1 MGIVRGGDSA
11 NGASCRIHAYV
22 GVCVRERPLIKVG
35 CLAPGAVGRERSPAP
50 LPGPHSYTA
59 AAGALPSRRPP
70 REGPG
75 APPPLVPPVRA
86 AGVMVGSHVDMAPA
100 STAEG
105 AREKPGPAAPAP
117 AGQYEC
123 GECGKAFR
131 WSSRLLHHQRT
142 HTGERPYKCPDC
154 PKAFKGSSALLYHQR
169 GHTGERPYQCP
180 DCPKAFKRSSLLQI
194 HRSVHT
200 GLRAFTC
207 GQCGL
212 AFKWSSHYQYHLRQ
226 HTGERPYLCLDCP
239 KAFKNSSSLRRHRHV
254 HTGERPYTCGICG
267 KSFTQS
273 TNLRQHQRVHTG
285 ERPFRCAL
293 CPKTFTHSS
302 NLLLHQRTHGA
313 TAPAAN
319 PAPGNATSAPAAP
332 QHRCEP
338 CGKVFV
344 SDAYL
349 QRHLQSHGPP
359 VPPPVPAPAPPPV
372 VPELFLTT
380 AETTVELVFRCDGCE
395 LGFGSEELLLEH
407 QPCPGPE
414 VAPPPLDTPAA
425 SAASKPD
432 PPPVLSPPSP
442 LPPPAPATSPGFACL
457 PCGKSFRTVAGLS
470 RHQHSHG
477 AASGQ
482 AFRCG
487 SCDGAFPQ
495 LASLLAHQQ
504 CHVEEAA
511 AGRPPP
517 QAEAAEVTCPQEPPP
532 PPPAAAPAE
541 RPYKCAECGKAF
553 KGSSGLRYHL
563 RDHTGERPYQCG
575 ECGKA
580 FKRSSLLA
588 IHQRVH
594 TGLRAFTCGQ
604 CGLTFKWSS
613 HYQYHLRLHSG
624 ERPYACG
631 ECGKAFRNTSCL
643 RRHRHVHTGERP
655 HACSVCGKSFAQT
668 SNLRQHQR
676 VHTGER
682 PFRCALCPKT
692 FTHSSNLLLHQ
703 RTHSAE
709 RPFTCSVCGRGFV
722 MAAYLQR
729 HLRTHAPANPA
740 PSATGPQPP
749 APLAAAPP
757 ATQDVHVLPHLQ
769 ATLSLEVAG
778 GTAQAP
784 PLGPAAPN
792 SQTFLLVQTAQGL
805 QLIPS
810 SVQPPTPPP
819 PPVPPKLILLP
830 PPSASGGGG
839 QARQSPRVVGK
850 AAQGAGVVWLPSSGG
865 MGVQGGASPGANT
878 GGQSLIVLQNVGG
891 GDAGAQEVSGVQL
904 QPLRP
909 AQEVTTVQ
917 LQPAQE
923 VTTVQLQPA
932 QEVTTVQL
940 QPVAGQLSSP
950 SGGAVTT
957 EAPNLLVVQSGAA
970 EELLTG
976 PSQGEAGDG
985 EASTG
990 VVQDVHFETLQTDEG
1005 LQSVLVLSGADG
1017 EQTRLCVQGVET
1029 LPAGLAEPPAPGPP
1043 GQKLLIIRS
1052 APATEL
1058 LENSGVGGG
1067 GATLQLLAPP
1077 PSGQVPAPAGIP
1089 AVPTPQMV
1097 QVVPAGAGA
1106 QQGLPSIQI
1115 VQTLPAVQLGS
1126 QGQTPRLRALG
1137 MGRVGARGLD
1147 ADCDPGPFC
1156 EGPRAKGN
1164 LSRPSHTRTQ
1174 RLGCLATRERR
1185 EDHRSLTLSLYPRD
1199 SRTLPARTLGNR
1211 C

>member
-1 MGIVRGGDSA
+1 MLHLIESLPQPCQVDVMIPLGTLSVVQYAFIFEHLSCGRQDTLGIWLSIKGTKSLRTQGADVFVGKPDS
-11 NGASCRIHAYV
+11 
-22 GVCVRERPLIKVG
+22 K
-35 CLAPGAVGRERSPAP
+35 
-50 LPGPHSYTA
+50 
-59 AAGALPSRRPP
+59 
-70 REGPG
+70 
-75 APPPLVPPVRA
+75 APPLLRTFQEPSTHCVSSKSQTPMRSETETLWTQRTQWRA
-86 AGVMVGSHVDMAPA
+86 SRLTLTRGKFQLLAGVMVGSHADMAPA

-105 AREKPGPAAPAP
+105 AGEKPGPAAPAP
-117 AGQYEC
+117 TAQYEC
-123 GECGKAFR
+123 GECGKSFR

-226 HTGERPYLCLDCP
+226 HTGERPYPCPDCP

-254 HTGERPYTCGICG
+254 HTGERPYTCGVCG

-285 ERPFRCAL
+285 ERPFRCPL

-302 NLLLHQRTHGA
+302 NLLLHQRTHGSA
-313 TAPAAN
+313 AAPAAGAA
-319 PAPGNATSAPAAP
+319 PAPPP
-332 QHRCEP
+332 REP
-338 CGKVFV
+338 GGKVLV
-344 SDAYL
+344 SEAYL
-349 QRHLQSHGPP
+349 QRPLQPP
-359 VPPPVPAPAPPPV
+359 SPPAPPPPAPPPV
-372 VPELFLTT
+372 VPELFLAA
-380 AETTVELVFRCDGCE
+380 AETTVELVYRCDGCE

-414 VAPPPLDTPAA
+414 APPPPADA
-425 SAASKPD
+425 PSEPRKAD
-432 PPPVLSPPSP
+432 PPPPPSLSPPSP
-442 LPPPAPATSPGFACL
+442 LPQPPPAASAPGFACL

-477 AASGQ
+477 AAGGQ

-517 QAEAAEVTCPQEPPP
+517 QAEAAEVTCPQEPLAPVP
-532 PPPAAAPAE
+532 APPAPAPAPASAE
-541 RPYKCAECGKAF
+541 RPYKCGECGKAF

-655 HACSVCGKSFAQT
+655 HSCGVCGKSFAQT

-682 PFRCALCPKT
+682 PFRCPLCPKT

-709 RPFTCSVCGRGFV
+709 RPFACPICGRSFV

-729 HLRTHAPANPA
+729 HLRTHAPANAASGPA
-740 PSATGPQPP
+740 APGAGHQPP
-749 APLAAAPP
+749 APLAAAPAP
-757 ATQDVHVLPHLQ
+757 SATQDVHVLPHLQ

-778 GTAQAP
+778 VTAQAP
-784 PLGPAAPN
+784 PPGPAAPN

-819 PPVPPKLILLP
+819 PPAPPKLILLP
-830 PPSASGGGG
+830 SSSTGGGG
-839 QARQSPRVVGK
+839 SGARQGPRAVGK
-850 AAQGAGVVWLPSSGG
+850 AGQGAGVVWLPGPGG
-865 MGVQGGASPGANT
+865 LGVQGGSNT
-878 GGQSLIVLQNVGG
+878 GASAGAQSLIVLQNVG
-891 GDAGAQEVSGVQL
+891 AGEAGPQEVSGVQL

-909 AQEVTTVQ
+909 APELTTVQLQPAPEVTTVQ
-917 LQPAQE
+917 LQPAPE

-940 QPVAGQLSSP
+940 QPVTGQLSNS

-970 EELLTG
+970 EELLADPG
-976 PSQGEAGDG
+976 PGEPGDG

-990 VVQDVHFETLQTDEG
+990 VVQDVLFETLQTEEG

-1017 EQTRLCVQGVET
+1017 EQTQLCVQEVET
-1029 LPAGLAEPPAPGPP
+1029 LPSGLAEPPTPGPT

-1058 LENSGVGGG
+1058 LENGSVGGG
-1067 GATLQLLAPP
+1067 AAALQLLAPP
-1077 PSGQVPAPAGIP
+1077 PPGPGSAPAGVP
-1089 AVPTPQMV
+1089 AAPASQMV
-1097 QVVPAGAGA
+1097 QVVPAGAAPGGMTP
-1106 QQGLPSIQI
+1106 QGLPSIQF
-1115 VQTLPAVQLGS
+1115 VQTLPAVQL
-1126 QGQTPRLRALG
+1126 
-1137 MGRVGARGLD
+1137 V
-1147 ADCDPGPFC
+1147 
-1156 EGPRAKGN
+1156 
-1164 LSRPSHTRTQ
+1164 HTF
-1174 RLGCLATRERR
+1174 
-1185 EDHRSLTLSLYPRD
+1185 
-1199 SRTLPARTLGNR
+1199 
-1211 C
+1211 

>member
-1 MGIVRGGDSA
+1 
-11 NGASCRIHAYV
+11 
-22 GVCVRERPLIKVG
+22 
-35 CLAPGAVGRERSPAP
+35 
-50 LPGPHSYTA
+50 
-59 AAGALPSRRPP
+59 
-70 REGPG
+70 
-75 APPPLVPPVRA
+75 
-86 AGVMVGSHVDMAPA
+86 MVGSHADMAPA

-105 AREKPGPAAPAP
+105 SGEKPGPAAPAP
-117 AGQYEC
+117 AAQYEC
-123 GECGKAFR
+123 GECGKSFR

-226 HTGERPYLCLDCP
+226 HTGERPYPCPDCP

-254 HTGERPYTCGICG
+254 HTGERPYTCSVCG

-285 ERPFRCAL
+285 ERPFRCPL

-302 NLLLHQRTHGA
+302 NLLLHQRTHDV
-313 TAPAAN
+313 APAAT
-319 PAPGNATSAPAAP
+319 PP
-332 QHRCEP
+332 QREP
-338 CGKVFV
+338 SKVLV
-344 SDAYL
+344 TDAYL
-349 QRHLQSHGPP
+349 QPHLRSPSPP
-359 VPPPVPAPAPPPV
+359 VPPAPAPPPV
-372 VPELFLTT
+372 VPELFLAA
-380 AETTVELVFRCDGCE
+380 AETTVELVYRCDGCE

-414 VAPPPLDTPAA
+414 AAPTTQDMAPETEKAAPIVPAQQ
-425 SAASKPD
+425 PQ
-432 PPPVLSPPSP
+432 
-442 LPPPAPATSPGFACL
+442 PPPATAAPGFACV

-517 QAEAAEVTCPQEPPP
+517 QAEAAEVTCPQEPLVPTTP
-532 PPPAAAPAE
+532 ALQPPAPMSTSTE

-613 HYQYHLRLHSG
+613 HYQYHLRLHTG

-655 HACSVCGKSFAQT
+655 HACGVCGKSFAQT

-682 PFRCALCPKT
+682 PFRCPLCPKT

-709 RPFTCSVCGRGFV
+709 RPFACPVCGRSFV

-729 HLRTHAPANPA
+729 HLRTHAQATPAAGPA
-740 PSATGPQPP
+740 PPT
-749 APLAAAPP
+749 PLAAAPMPP

-778 GTAQAP
+778 SPAQAP

-810 SVQPPTPPP
+810 SVQPATPSPPP
-819 PPVPPKLILLP
+819 APPKLILLP
-830 PPSASGGGG
+830 SSTSGGGG
-839 QARQSPRVVGK
+839 RARQGPRAVGK
-850 AAQGAGVVWLPSSGG
+850 AGQGAGVVWLPGPAG
-865 MGVQGGASPGANT
+865 LGVQGGGNAGASG
-878 GGQSLIVLQNVGG
+878 GGQSLILLQNVGG
-891 GDAGAQEVSGVQL
+891 GEAGPQEVSGVQL

-909 AQEVTTVQ
+909 GPEMTAVQLQPAPEVTTVQ
-917 LQPAQE
+917 LQPTQE
-923 VTTVQLQPA
+923 VTA
-932 QEVTTVQL
+932 VQL
-940 QPVAGQLSSP
+940 QPVAGARLLPWGTGAAMAPSHLSVREMREDEKPLVLEMLKAAVKDTENRVALHALTRPPALLLLAAAS
-950 SGGAVTT
+950 SGLRFVLASFALALFLPVFLAVVAMKLGLRARWGSLPPPGGLGGPWVAVRGSGDVCGVLALAPGSNSGARVTRLSVARWHRRRGVGRRLLAFAESRART
-957 EAPNLLVVQSGAA
+957 WAGGMGEPRARLVVPVAVAA
-970 EELLTG
+970 W
-976 PSQGEAGDG
+976 
-985 EASTG
+985 G
-990 VVQDVHFETLQTDEG
+990 V
-1005 LQSVLVLSGADG
+1005 
-1017 EQTRLCVQGVET
+1017 
-1029 LPAGLAEPPAPGPP
+1029 
-1043 GQKLLIIRS
+1043 
-1052 APATEL
+1052 
-1058 LENSGVGGG
+1058 
-1067 GATLQLLAPP
+1067 
-1077 PSGQVPAPAGIP
+1077 AGILEGCGYQ
-1089 AVPTPQMV
+1089 AEGSWGCM
-1097 QVVPAGAGA
+1097 GY
-1106 QQGLPSIQI
+1106 
-1115 VQTLPAVQLGS
+1115 TLV
-1126 QGQTPRLRALG
+1126 
-1137 MGRVGARGLD
+1137 
-1147 ADCDPGPFC
+1147 
-1156 EGPRAKGN
+1156 
-1164 LSRPSHTRTQ
+1164 
-1174 RLGCLATRERR
+1174 REFSK
-1185 EDHRSLTLSLYPRD
+1185 DL
-1199 SRTLPARTLGNR
+1199 
-1211 C
+1211 